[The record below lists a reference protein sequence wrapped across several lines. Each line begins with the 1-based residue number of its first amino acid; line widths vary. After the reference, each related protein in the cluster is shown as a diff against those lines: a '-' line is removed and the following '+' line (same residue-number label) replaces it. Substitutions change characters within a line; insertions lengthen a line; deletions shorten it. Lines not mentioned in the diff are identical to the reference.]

1 MSSKLRDELIEAVAL
16 EFRLYQNATDEFDE
30 EVAQHFGINRT
41 DLRCTDIIERH
52 GRITAGE
59 LARETGL
66 TTGAVTSIL
75 DRLEKLGYIRRVRD
89 KVDRRRVLVE
99 LSEKAVRRGKDI
111 WGPLK
116 AASRT
121 SLARFSAEELAFIRD
136 FLRGSRDFTAGQ
148 TERVRGLRR
157 K

>member
-1 MSSKLRDELIEAVAL
+1 MSSKAREELIEAVGL

-30 EVAQHFGINRT
+30 EAAQYFGINRT

-52 GRITAGE
+52 GQITAGE
-59 LARETGL
+59 LARKTGL

-75 DRLEKLGYIRRVRD
+75 DRLEKLGYVRRVRD

-99 LSEKAVRRGKDI
+99 LTEKATRRGKDI

-121 SLARFSAEELAFIRD
+121 SLARFSDKELTFIRD
-136 FLRGSRDFTAGQ
+136 FLRGSRDFTTAQ
-148 TERVRGLRR
+148 TARVRGLRR